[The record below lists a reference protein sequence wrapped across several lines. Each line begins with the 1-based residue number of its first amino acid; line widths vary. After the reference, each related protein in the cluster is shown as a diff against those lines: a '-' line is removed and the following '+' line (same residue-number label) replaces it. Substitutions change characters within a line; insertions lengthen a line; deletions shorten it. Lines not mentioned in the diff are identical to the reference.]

1 MSPVE
6 LLPLT
11 LFGLRPA
18 QSEQRLAHGMTLR
31 WLAEGVLEVEPDAA
45 LPGHLLLSAGIHGNE
60 TAPVEWLERL
70 LFGLG
75 RGTVRLRRRLLLIL
89 GNPAA
94 LRAGTRYVEQDLNR
108 LFNAAVR
115 DESSQEGARAAELER
130 LASDFFVEAT
140 GPRLHYDL
148 HTAIRGSRFERFALF
163 PWHPNRPLAEE
174 EFARLGQAGMQALLS
189 HNQIGRTFSAFTQDA
204 LGAHSFTL
212 ELGKARP
219 FGANAGLDLSALDR
233 AVQDWLQA
241 VPGAVTAAPPQRF
254 RVACSV
260 IKRSPEFV
268 LHLDGD
274 VENFTPLT
282 PGSLL
287 AEDGDERW
295 RVSEA
300 DTCILFPNPAVACG
314 QRAGLIVV
322 RECVDALNH
331 GAKSN
336 E

>member
-1 MSPVE
+1 MSLVE

-11 LFGLRPA
+11 LASQPPALR
-18 QSEQRLAHGMTLR
+18 EQRLAHGVTLL
-31 WLAEGVLEVEPDAA
+31 WLAEGVLQVEPDAA

-60 TAPVEWLERL
+60 TAPVEWLDRL
-70 LFGLG
+70 LCGLG
-75 RGTVRLRRRLLLIL
+75 SGAIRLRRRLLLIL

-94 LRAGTRYVEQDLNR
+94 LRAGTRYVESDLNR
-108 LFNAAVR
+108 LFNGAVR
-115 DESSQEGARAAELER
+115 DEQSEEGARAAELER
-130 LASDFFVEAT
+130 LASDFFANAT

-148 HTAIRGSRFERFALF
+148 HTAIRGSQFERFALF
-163 PWHPNRPLAEE
+163 PWHPGRPMAEE
-174 EFARLGQAGMQALLS
+174 ECLRLGQAGMQALLS
-189 HNQIGRTFSAFTQDA
+189 HNQVGRTFSAFTQDA

-219 FGANAGLDLSALDR
+219 FGANAALDLSALDR
-233 AVQDWLQA
+233 VVQDWLQA
-241 VPGAVTAAPPQRF
+241 APMTCAAKAPQRF
-254 RVACSV
+254 RVAGSV
-260 IKRSPEFV
+260 IKRSPDFV
-268 LHLDGD
+268 LHLAGD

-295 RVSEA
+295 QVSEA
-300 DTCILFPNPAVACG
+300 DARILFPNPTVACG

-322 RECVDALNH
+322 RECVGAPDC